1 MLGMLKLLIFLGVLA
16 IAVKLSVKV
25 FDGARGKKG
34 FEVTSGLGGGIIL
47 VILSLIILPAIG
59 AIPAGTRGV
68 VLRLGAVTGRVLPEG
83 VYVLIPAI
91 ERAELMSVQTVA
103 HSIEAAAASKDLQD
117 VTTQITLNY
126 SLDPAKVCE
135 VYRTLRRDYQA
146 RIIDPAIQES
156 VKASISQFDAE
167 KLVVD
172 RPRVKET
179 IELSL
184 KNRLATHG
192 IIVDTSSITDFKFSP
207 EFTRAIELK
216 VTAVQDAFRAQ
227 NELKKI
233 EFESQQ
239 KVVKAK
245 AEAESLRLQKEQ
257 ITEGLLRLRAIE
269 VQMKAVEKWDGKM
282 PQVVTGNGPVP
293 MLDVF
298 NKK

>member
-1 MLGMLKLLIFLGVLA
+1 MLGILKLLVFLGILA
-16 IAVKLSVKV
+16 IAVKMSVKISKSE
-25 FDGARGKKG
+25 RNKIE
-34 FEVTSGLGGGIIL
+34 FEITPALKAGIIL
-47 VILSLIILPAIG
+47 VILSLFILPAIG

-103 HSIEAAAASKDLQD
+103 HAIEAAAASKDLQD

-126 SLDPAKVCE
+126 SLDPEKVCE
-135 VYRTLRRDYQA
+135 VYRTLRRDYQT

-172 RPRVKET
+172 RPKVKEM

-184 KNRLATHG
+184 KTRLATHG
-192 IIVDTSSITDFKFSP
+192 ILVDTISITDFKFSP
-207 EFTRAIELK
+207 EFTKAIELK

-233 EFESQQ
+233 EFEAQQ
-239 KVVKAK
+239 KVIKAK

-282 PQVVTGNGPVP
+282 PEVVTGNGPVP

>member
-1 MLGMLKLLIFLGVLA
+1 MLGVLKLLIFLGILA
-16 IAVKLSVKV
+16 IAVKMSVKISKS
-25 FDGARGKKG
+25 GRSKME
-34 FEVTSGLGGGIIL
+34 FEVTPALKAGVIL
-47 VILSLIILPAIG
+47 VILSLFILPAIG

-83 VYVLIPAI
+83 IYVLIPAI

-103 HSIEAAAASKDLQD
+103 HAIEAAAASKDLQD

-126 SLDPAKVCE
+126 SLDPEKVCA
-135 VYRTLRRDYQA
+135 VYRSLRRDYQS

-172 RPRVKET
+172 RPRVKEM
-179 IELSL
+179 IESSL
-184 KNRLATHG
+184 KTRLATHG
-192 IIVDTSSITDFKFSP
+192 ILVDTISITDFKFSP

-233 EFESQQ
+233 EFEAQQ
-239 KVVKAK
+239 RVTKAK

-257 ITEGLLRLRAIE
+257 VTEGLLRLRAIE

-282 PQVVTGNGPVP
+282 PEVVTGNGPVP

>member
-1 MLGMLKLLIFLGVLA
+1 MLGVLKLLIFLGTLA
-16 IAVKLSVKV
+16 IAVKMGIKISKN
-25 FDGARGKKG
+25 GRGKIE
-34 FEVTSGLGGGIIL
+34 FEVTPALKAGIIL
-47 VILSLIILPAIG
+47 VVLSLFILPAVG

-83 VYVLIPAI
+83 IYVLIPAI

-103 HSIEAAAASKDLQD
+103 HAIEAAAASKDLQD

-126 SLDPAKVCE
+126 SLDPEKVCE

-172 RPRVKET
+172 RPRVKEM

-184 KNRLATHG
+184 KTRLATHG
-192 IIVDTSSITDFKFSP
+192 ILVDTISITDFKFSP
-207 EFTRAIELK
+207 EFTKAIELK

-233 EFESQQ
+233 EFEAQQ
-239 KVVKAK
+239 KVAKAR

-257 ITEGLLRLRAIE
+257 VTEGLLRLRAIE

-282 PQVVTGNGPVP
+282 PEVVTGNGPVP

>member
-1 MLGMLKLLIFLGVLA
+1 MLGILKLLIFLGVLA
-16 IAVKLSVKV
+16 MAVKMGIKISKT
-25 FDGARGKKG
+25 GRSNIG
-34 FEVTSGLGGGIIL
+34 FEATPALGAGIIL

-83 VYVLIPAI
+83 IYVLIPAI

-103 HSIEAAAASKDLQD
+103 HAIEAAAASKDLQD

-126 SLDPAKVCE
+126 SLDPEKVCE

-172 RPRVKET
+172 RPRVKEM

-184 KNRLATHG
+184 KTRLETHG
-192 IIVDTSSITDFKFSP
+192 ILVDTISITDFKFSP

-233 EFESQQ
+233 EFEAQQ
-239 KVVKAK
+239 KVVKAQ

-282 PQVVTGNGPVP
+282 PEVVTGNGPVP

>member
-1 MLGMLKLLIFLGVLA
+1 MLGVLKLLMFLGILA
-16 IAVKLSVKV
+16 VAVKMSVKISKN
-25 FDGARGKKG
+25 GRNKME
-34 FEVTSGLGGGIIL
+34 FETTPALKAGVIL
-47 VILSLIILPAIG
+47 VVLSLFILPAVG

-83 VYVLIPAI
+83 IYVLIPAI

-103 HSIEAAAASKDLQD
+103 HAIEAAAASKDLQD

-126 SLDPAKVCE
+126 SLDPEKVCE

-172 RPRVKET
+172 RPRVKEM

-184 KNRLATHG
+184 KTRLATHG
-192 IIVDTSSITDFKFSP
+192 ILVDTISITDFKFSP
-207 EFTRAIELK
+207 EFTKAIELK

-233 EFESQQ
+233 EFEAQQ
-239 KVVKAK
+239 KVAKAR

-257 ITEGLLRLRAIE
+257 VTEGLLRLRAIE

-282 PQVVTGNGPVP
+282 PEVVTGNGPVP